1 MNSNYSIGEMYE
13 MINILRKDATIIVTI
28 FNPTDNEVFLLFIS
42 NKDDTLLEQ
51 HIETFIEIGDNANE

>member
-1 MNSNYSIGEMYE
+1 